1 MKTEIEKQNFIDKI
15 VKKLSAYEEERKQR
29 ILGLLIKQIITLA
42 IGYATCKGAII
53 WAENHTVISV
63 FCAFIALFSGIVLF
77 CNFSDD
83 NKEFKTYLKKKCKRQ
98 ILKEFGLTT
107 MDGECFSDET
117 LKKSNLFPLY
127 SYQEHDDV
135 IEGCYNEVNYTI
147 AETKLV
153 VKNRKNEFDVFK
165 GVIISF
171 KSNKK
176 ILAETLVTSKGD
188 NHIRNYPPSSS
199 AMLILVPFLL
209 LLPILL
215 SFYFL
220 FQVGESF
227 KSIGGDFSAIPTPH
241 LFWSSI
247 FLPNLLDF
255 LLPIILIL
263 GVGIPLF
270 YQMKKMQ
277 KVKLEDVGFDKRFN
291 VYTKDQVEAR
301 YLLTPTFM
309 ERLKHLETSFG
320 TRGIKCSFFDD
331 CIMFAISSKK
341 DLFELGSLYKS
352 LKSKKSVEEFYNEIQ
367 SVQNMIDY
375 LKLNEKTGL

>member
-15 VKKLSAYEEERKQR
+15 AQKLFAYEEERKKR
-29 ILGLLIKQIITLA
+29 ILGLIIKQIIALA
-42 IGYATCKGAII
+42 IAYATFKLTMM
-53 WAENHTVISV
+53 WLENHTYISV
-63 FCAFIALFSGIVLF
+63 FCSFISIISVIAFF

-83 NKEFKTYLKKKCKRQ
+83 NKEFKKFLKKKCMRQ

-153 VKNRKNEFDVFK
+153 VKNRKNEYDVFK
-165 GVIISF
+165 GVVISF

-188 NHIRNYPPSSS
+188 NNIRNYPPCSS
-199 AMLILVPFLL
+199 AILILVPFLL
-209 LLPILL
+209 LFPILI
-215 SFYFL
+215 SIYFL
-220 FQVGESF
+220 FSVGESF
-227 KSIGGDFSAIPTPH
+227 KSIGGDFSAIPNYN
-241 LFWSSI
+241 LFWQSL
-247 FLPNLLDF
+247 FLPNILNF
-255 LLPIILIL
+255 LLPLVIIL

-277 KVKLEDVGFDKRFN
+277 KVKLEDVDFDKHFS

-320 TRGIKCSFFDD
+320 TKGIKCSFFDD

>member
-15 VKKLSAYEEERKQR
+15 AKKLSAYEGERKKR
-29 ILGLLIKQIITLA
+29 IVKLIVKQLIALA
-42 IGYATCKGAII
+42 IVYATCKGAII

-63 FCAFIALFSGIVLF
+63 FCAFIALFSGIVFF

-98 ILKEFGLTT
+98 ILEEFGLSTIS
-107 MDGECFSDET
+107 GECFTDET
-117 LKKSNLFPLY
+117 LKKSNLFSIY
-127 SYQEHDDV
+127 SYQEYDDV

-153 VKNRKNEFDVFK
+153 VQNRKNEFDVFK
-165 GVIISF
+165 GVVISF

-188 NHIRNYPPSSS
+188 KHIRNYPPCSS
-199 AMLILVPFLL
+199 AILIVVPFLL
-209 LLPILL
+209 LFPTLI
-215 SFYFL
+215 SIYFL
-220 FQVGESF
+220 FRVGESF
-227 KSIGGDFSAIPTPH
+227 KSIGGDFSAIPNH
-241 LFWSSI
+241 NLFWQSL
-247 FLPNLLDF
+247 FLPNILNF
-255 LLPIILIL
+255 LLPLVIIL

-277 KVKLEDVGFDKRFN
+277 KVKLEDVGFDKQFS

>member
-15 VKKLSAYEEERKQR
+15 AKKLSAYEGERKKR
-29 ILGLLIKQIITLA
+29 IVKLIVKQLIALA
-42 IGYATCKGAII
+42 IVYATCKGAII

-77 CNFSDD
+77 WNFSDD

-176 ILAETLVTSKGD
+176 IWWT
-188 NHIRNYPPSSS
+188 
-199 AMLILVPFLL
+199 PFR
-209 LLPILL
+209 
-215 SFYFL
+215 
-220 FQVGESF
+220 
-227 KSIGGDFSAIPTPH
+227 KCRSI
-241 LFWSSI
+241 
-247 FLPNLLDF
+247 
-255 LLPIILIL
+255 
-263 GVGIPLF
+263 
-270 YQMKKMQ
+270 
-277 KVKLEDVGFDKRFN
+277 
-291 VYTKDQVEAR
+291 
-301 YLLTPTFM
+301 
-309 ERLKHLETSFG
+309 
-320 TRGIKCSFFDD
+320 
-331 CIMFAISSKK
+331 
-341 DLFELGSLYKS
+341 
-352 LKSKKSVEEFYNEIQ
+352 
-367 SVQNMIDY
+367 
-375 LKLNEKTGL
+375 

>member
-15 VKKLSAYEEERKQR
+15 AKKLSAYEGERKKR
-29 ILGLLIKQIITLA
+29 IVKLIVKQLIALA
-42 IGYATCKGAII
+42 IVYATCKGAII

-63 FCAFIALFSGIVLF
+63 FCAFIALFSGIVFF

-98 ILKEFGLTT
+98 ILEEFGLSTIS
-107 MDGECFSDET
+107 GECFTDET
-117 LKKSNLFPLY
+117 LKKSNLFSIY
-127 SYQEHDDV
+127 SYQEYDDV

-153 VKNRKNEFDVFK
+153 VQNRKNEFDVFK
-165 GVIISF
+165 GVVISF

-188 NHIRNYPPSSS
+188 KHIRNYPPCSS
-199 AMLILVPFLL
+199 AILIVVPFLL
-209 LLPILL
+209 LFPTLI
-215 SFYFL
+215 SIYFL
-220 FQVGESF
+220 FRVGESF
-227 KSIGGDFSAIPTPH
+227 KSIGGDFSAIPNH
-241 LFWSSI
+241 NLFWQSL
-247 FLPNLLDF
+247 FLPNILNF
-255 LLPIILIL
+255 LLQLVIIL

-277 KVKLEDVGFDKRFN
+277 KVKLEDVGFDKQFS